1 MTGTDPMPN
10 APFVSVEWLNE
21 RLAAPDIVVVDGSWY
36 LPTMNRDPE
45 AEYRAGHIPGAV
57 RFDID
62 TVKDPTNPLPHMLP
76 QPDVFGAQVGAM
88 GIGDG
93 MKIVI
98 YDGAGLF
105 SAPRVWW
112 TFKVFGARDVAILEG
127 GFPAWKAQGMP
138 VEEGEVR
145 LRAPRTFTA
154 RLDHSA
160 VADLRDIQRMLETG
174 AAQVVDARPADRFR
188 GETPEP
194 RPGVRSGHMPGS
206 LNLPF
211 ADITENGRLKDPA
224 AIKEALE
231 RAGIDPSRPVV
242 TSCGSGVSAA
252 ILSLAFESIGRPAK
266 ALYDGSWTEW
276 GSREDLP
283 LGTGPA
289 KAAKP

>member
-1 MTGTDPMPN
+1 MPN
-10 APFVSVEWLNE
+10 TPLVSTEWLNE
-21 RLAAPDIVVVDGSWY
+21 RLNAPGIVIVDGSWY

-45 AEYRAGHIPGAV
+45 AEYRQAHIPGAV

-62 TVKDPTNPLPHMLP
+62 TVKDRNSPLPHMLP
-76 QPDVFGAQVGAM
+76 QPDVFAAQVGAI

-93 MKIVI
+93 MTIVI

-112 TFKVFGARDVAILEG
+112 TFRSFGARDVVVLDG
-127 GFPAWKAQGMP
+127 GFPAWVA
-138 VEEGEVR
+138 EGRPTEDGEPR
-145 LRAPRTFTA
+145 PRGKRTFTA

-160 VADLRDIQRMLETG
+160 VADLRDIQRMLESG
-174 AAQVVDARPADRFR
+174 SAQVVDARPADRFR
-188 GETPEP
+188 GEAPEP

-211 ADITENGRLKDPA
+211 TEIVENGRLKDPA
-224 AIKEALE
+224 AIADAIG
-231 RAGIDPSRPVV
+231 RAGIDLSRPIV

-252 ILSLAFESIGRPAK
+252 TIALALESIGRPAK
-266 ALYDGSWTEW
+266 ALYDGSWAEW

-283 LGTGPA
+283 LASGPA
-289 KAAKP
+289 APKTAG

>member
-1 MTGTDPMPN
+1 MPN
-10 APFVSVEWLNE
+10 APFVSTDWLNE
-21 RLAAPDIVVVDGSWY
+21 RLNAPAIVIVDGSWY
-36 LPTMNRDPE
+36 LPTMKRDPG

-62 TVKDPTNPLPHMLP
+62 TVKDPGSPLPHMLP
-76 QPDVFGAQVGAM
+76 QPDVFAAQVGAM

-93 MKIVI
+93 MTIVV

-112 TFKVFGARDVAILEG
+112 TFKAFGARDVVILEG
-127 GFPAWKAQGMP
+127 GFPAWTA
-138 VEEGEVR
+138 EGRPTQDGEPQP
-145 LRAPRTFTA
+145 RAKRTFTA

-160 VADLRDIQRMLETG
+160 VADLRDIQRMVQSG
-174 AAQVVDARPADRFR
+174 SGQVVDARPADRFR

-194 RPGVRSGHMPGS
+194 RPGVRSGHIPGS

-211 ADITENGRLKDPA
+211 TEIIENGRLKDPA
-224 AIKEALE
+224 AIAEAVE
-231 RAGIDPSRPVV
+231 RAGIDLTRPVV

-252 ILSLAFESIGRPAK
+252 TLALAFESIGRPAK
-266 ALYDGSWTEW
+266 ALYDGSWAEW

-283 LGTGPA
+283 VETGPA
-289 KAAKP
+289 NPIKAG